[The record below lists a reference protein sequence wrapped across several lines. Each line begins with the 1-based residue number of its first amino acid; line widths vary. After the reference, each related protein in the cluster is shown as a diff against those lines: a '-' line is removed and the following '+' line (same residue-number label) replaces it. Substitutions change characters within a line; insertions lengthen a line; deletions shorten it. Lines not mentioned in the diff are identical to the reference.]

1 MKKAISFAL
10 SLLFILTL
18 FAGCGKEI
26 KVADENVSDIFLPT
40 LKCYAYH
47 DGSGLY
53 TIEKN
58 EDGTPKSYGE
68 DENAN
73 PLFKVV
79 GFDSYEQLVSEYG
92 KYISKDFVNATAPK
106 ETSFKKTDDGL
117 LVAKYDGGSVS
128 YDPKSVKLEKEENG
142 KYYISV
148 DSYNPAEDKK
158 DVYTSTETF
167 TATYKDGILCIK
179 KAESGF
185 DTAKTDKTMSTSE
198 LISTFDIFS

>member
-1 MKKAISFAL
+1 MKRKLSGIISLFLMLVIL
-10 SLLFILTL
+10 S
-18 FAGCGKEI
+18 GCNSS
-26 KVADENVSDIFLPT
+26 KVTADNVSELFLPT
-40 LKCYAYH
+40 LKCYAYY

-68 DENAN
+68 DENGN
-73 PLFKVV
+73 SLFKVV

-92 KYISKDFVNATAPK
+92 KYISKDFVNASAPN

-148 DSYNPAEDKK
+148 DSYSPAEDKK

-167 TATYKDGILCIK
+167 TATYKDGILCIE

-185 DTAKTDKTMSTSE
+185 DTAKTDKTMSTSD
-198 LISTFDIFS
+198 LICTYDLFS

>member
-1 MKKAISFAL
+1 MKRKLSGIISLFLMLVIL
-10 SLLFILTL
+10 S
-18 FAGCGKEI
+18 GCNSS
-26 KVADENVSDIFLPT
+26 KVTADNVSELFLPT
-40 LKCYAYH
+40 LKCYAYY

-68 DENAN
+68 DENGN
-73 PLFKVV
+73 SLFKVV

-92 KYISKDFVNATAPK
+92 KYISKDFVNATAPN
-106 ETSFKKTDDGL
+106 EASFKKTDDGL

-148 DSYNPAEDKK
+148 DSYSPAEDKK

-167 TATYKDGILCIK
+167 TATYKDGILCIE

-185 DTAKTDKTMSTSE
+185 DTAKTGKTMSTSD
-198 LISTFDIFS
+198 LICTYDLFS